1 MEEFQNFQ
9 KILVSTNPF
18 PDIAHVEGTT
28 TKLGSSTDWYWTN
41 SGVKIPYNLIWN
53 PTQPDNGKGAGEA
66 CLSLQRFQGKYAF
79 NDYFC
84 SINETVFICQKTQLF
99 HGCF

>member
-1 MEEFQNFQ
+1 MF
-9 KILVSTNPF
+9 STASYFIPSCSYL
-18 PDIAHVEGTT
+18 HTC
-28 TKLGSSTDWYWTN
+28 
-41 SGVKIPYNLIWN
+41 VKIPYNLTWN